1 MVRPSCNSLCLPGDG
16 SQSLGLGLQAG
27 SRLSAAFGPCCDLL
41 PSSWSH
47 RQAVPPDSTAEE
59 SAVSSQTSQEKY
71 VAVIAPRVFA
81 FIPFVCV
88 WCDGMAQS
96 KRRKVP
102 SLQSTCIQYAPPHPR
117 WREAARSLVAL
128 LSSSGGGSM
137 RSRHRRRPCRRS
149 YACHSGNRHRNRMS
163 TRHRR
168 PPA

>member
-1 MVRPSCNSLCLPGDG
+1 MQLSLPTRGWQSEPRAGPAGRFTPLGRVRAVLRPPPLVLVPPPSC
-16 SQSLGLGLQAG
+16 A
-27 SRLSAAFGPCCDLL
+27 SR
-41 PSSWSH
+41 
-47 RQAVPPDSTAEE
+47 DSTAEE

-117 WREAARSLVAL
+117 WREAARSPVAL

-137 RSRHRRRPCRRS
+137 RSHHRRRPCRRS

>member
-1 MVRPSCNSLCLPGDG
+1 MQLSLPTRGWQSEPRAGPAGRFTPPGRVRAVLRPPPLVLVPPPSC
-16 SQSLGLGLQAG
+16 A
-27 SRLSAAFGPCCDLL
+27 SAARLVKNTDIRG
-41 PSSWSH
+41 
-47 RQAVPPDSTAEE
+47 STGKN
-59 SAVSSQTSQEKY
+59 TL
-71 VAVIAPRVFA
+71 AVIAPRVYPFRS
-81 FIPFVCV
+81 FVC
-88 WCDGMAQS
+88 GAMMAQS

-137 RSRHRRRPCRRS
+137 RSHHRRRPCRRS